1 MASAADRSGKL
12 YGDADSFCIIHIS
25 IIYRYSYTLKRR
37 NGVNRNTSLY
47 LRDGEIPIC
56 GKDECYKRGCECHHT
71 TDVTHALNPEPR
83 KLVPDEQGNL
93 WEESPE
99 I

>member
-1 MASAADRSGKL
+1 M
-12 YGDADSFCIIHIS
+12 
-25 IIYRYSYTLKRR
+25 
-37 NGVNRNTSLY
+37 NRNTSLY
-47 LRDGEIPIC
+47 LRDGEIPTC
-56 GKDECYKRGCECHHT
+56 GKDECYKRGCECHYT

-83 KLVPDEQGNL
+83 KLAPDEQGNL